1 MGTTPIRTACVD
13 WRERAWKPGKVTV
26 VCSHR
31 PVLPALAREL
41 GLKVGKF
48 ATGAFLVAHRLAD
61 GSAGSRAIR
70 CTVTRVG
77 DDPGTGRW
85 CLRVTLELTGM
96 FLFEEPAPYRVP
108 V

>member
-1 MGTTPIRTACVD
+1 MAPYAVSIDRHIDLWPEISERGYDADPDGLRGLG
-13 WRERAWKPGKVTV
+13 ERAWKAGKVTV

-61 GSAGSRAIR
+61 GGLVYERF
-70 CTVTRVG
+70 G
-77 DDPGTGRW
+77 
-85 CLRVTLELTGM
+85 
-96 FLFEEPAPYRVP
+96 AP
-108 V
+108 